1 MVIRK
6 HPTVVTRFL
15 ANALNAHRVE
25 KQIKNSFDFPTFTC
39 LEFLRSP
46 LLFKSPSSWEFNT
59 DIRAASLIV
68 IWPARITIGWSLF
81 NLSKSPWQVGNGG
94 PTAIMTVKSH
104 RWRNSS
110 FRLRQS
116 GRQGRSADTRSRT
129 STLISQRV
137 MVQSSRRRKAIPLSS
152 GWPLLI
158 ASLLI
163 VQDQSRTHRSK
174 LSARKSVLRDF
185 LRSVP
190 SEQRFFGP
198 RLEVCDWRSG
208 YSATRDGILGV
219 GTVIRLCVS
228 PRSRSLPIWSARR
241 ELRSSARFFRH
252 DGPKRQ
258 RRSRASSHHPVS
270 SLGTVQPG
278 LTSRLLRTSPR
289 DEWRTHFLRCTLH
302 IADCICCVAAAARTM
317 PALFCSRGRHHMHSV
332 ALETQEYATHAPHE
346 HRGPGAVVEW
356 FPVSGVNSDT

>member
-1 MVIRK
+1 
-6 HPTVVTRFL
+6 
-15 ANALNAHRVE
+15 
-25 KQIKNSFDFPTFTC
+25 
-39 LEFLRSP
+39 
-46 LLFKSPSSWEFNT
+46 
-59 DIRAASLIV
+59 
-68 IWPARITIGWSLF
+68 
-81 NLSKSPWQVGNGG
+81 
-94 PTAIMTVKSH
+94 MTVKSH

-116 GRQGRSADTRSRT
+116 GRQGRSADTQSRT

-174 LSARKSVLRDF
+174 LNARKSVLRDF

-241 ELRSSARFFRH
+241 ELRSSARFFRQM
-252 DGPKRQ
+252 KTTRWTEAAASI
-258 RRSRASSHHPVS
+258 SRILASSGSILGNS
-270 SLGTVQPG
+270 S
-278 LTSRLLRTSPR
+278 
-289 DEWRTHFLRCTLH
+289 
-302 IADCICCVAAAARTM
+302 ARTDVT
-317 PALFCSRGRHHMHSV
+317 AASNVASR
-332 ALETQEYATHAPHE
+332 
-346 HRGPGAVVEW
+346 
-356 FPVSGVNSDT
+356 